1 MEGGS
6 PPPQST
12 VMQMMMAAWAAQTI
26 ATVAR
31 LGVADVLHDHGPL
44 TARELTERHRVN
56 ARPDLLERALRACAS
71 VGVFTEA
78 ADGRFGPTPLSGVL
92 VDGAP
97 GSIRPFVD
105 LIGGRWWRLFGGLG
119 ETVRTGEVRKL
130 PPDPDSGQTE
140 KFGKAMKS
148 RIESTRGAVEHTDL
162 SRARMVVDI
171 GGGFGHLSI
180 ALLERYPHLR
190 ACVLDLPEVIE
201 VAGRHAAAVD
211 ERVRARL
218 SFVAG
223 DMFADVPAA
232 DTYVV
237 KTVMHDWDDASCVRM
252 LKNCRARLAEGGRIL
267 GVDNV
272 LPPMGDTGASGTKL
286 LDMLMMLSLP
296 GKERTEAEWHALYAA
311 AGLRVASITPI
322 QPRSVESIIE
332 GIPT

>member
-1 MEGGS
+1 
-6 PPPQST
+6 
-12 VMQMMMAAWAAQTI
+12 
-26 ATVAR
+26 
-31 LGVADVLHDHGPL
+31 
-44 TARELTERHRVN
+44 
-56 ARPDLLERALRACAS
+56 
-71 VGVFTEA
+71 
-78 ADGRFGPTPLSGVL
+78 
-92 VDGAP
+92 
-97 GSIRPFVD
+97 
-105 LIGGRWWRLFGGLG
+105 
-119 ETVRTGEVRKL
+119 
-130 PPDPDSGQTE
+130 
-140 KFGKAMKS
+140 
-148 RIESTRGAVEHTDL
+148 
-162 SRARMVVDI
+162 
-171 GGGFGHLSI
+171 
-180 ALLERYPHLR
+180 
-190 ACVLDLPEVIE
+190 
-201 VAGRHAAAVD
+201 
-211 ERVRARL
+211 VRARL

-322 QPRSVESIIE
+322 HPRSVESIIE